1 MPMQR
6 RRTLDIKPKT
16 AVFLTII
23 FFVLLVSDTPGQNS
37 KETPGCF
44 DTAKTQFALNN
55 CAGKQSGDAELEL
68 NKTYQSILKKYA
80 DRPAFLERLRIAQR
94 TWLRFRDAQLEM
106 QFPPAEASGS
116 VTPMCYALLKAELT
130 DQRTTQLKAWL
141 QGAEEGDV
149 CYGSMKF
156 RGELK

>member
-1 MPMQR
+1 M
-6 RRTLDIKPKT
+6 KPLITRSGKA
-16 AVFLTII
+16 AVLATI
-23 FFVLLVSDTPGQNS
+23 FCVVLASDTTGQRS
-37 KETPGCF
+37 KKTPSCF

-80 DRPAFLERLRIAQR
+80 DRPVFLERLRIAQR
-94 TWLRFRDAQLEM
+94 AWLRFRDAQLEM

-116 VTPMCYALLKAELT
+116 VTPMCYALLKTELI
-130 DQRTTQLKAWL
+130 DQRTAQLKAWL
-141 QGAEEGDV
+141 QGAEEGNA

-156 RGELK
+156 REELK